1 MTRRFFRPAT
11 AGLLVLLAV
20 AGGCRS
26 SKKAEDPVTVLQGK
40 VNEEVRA
47 VVKDP
52 NTAAQVEALAQQ
64 VLDLLRQMER
74 EDSAYRA
81 RLDALNANYDATSQ
95 QFSEI
100 SSTHRAS
107 HNALL
112 KQSVEIRDRMAGL
125 LTDEEWKKLN
135 DLRADIRKLVITTD

>member
-1 MTRRFFRPAT
+1 MTRRFVRPAT

-64 VLDLLRQMER
+64 VLDLLRQMEQ

-107 HNALL
+107 HSALL

>member
-1 MTRRFFRPAT
+1 MTRRFVRPAT

-64 VLDLLRQMER
+64 VLDLLRQMEQ

-107 HNALL
+107 HSALL

-135 DLRADIRKLVITTD
+135 DLRADIRKLGITTD

>member
-1 MTRRFFRPAT
+1 MPRRISCT
-11 AGLLVLLAV
+11 VV
-20 AGGCRS
+20 AGMLALAAIAGCRS

-64 VLDLLRQMER
+64 IVDLLRQMEQ
-74 EDSAYRA
+74 ENSAYRA
-81 RLDALNANYDATSQ
+81 RLNALNANYDATPQ
-95 QFSEI
+95 QFNELYAGHM
-100 SSTHRAS
+100 TTYK
-107 HNALL
+107 ALL
-112 KQSVEIRDRMAGL
+112 KQSIEIRERMTGL

-135 DLRADIRKLVITTD
+135 DLRADIRSLGITMN